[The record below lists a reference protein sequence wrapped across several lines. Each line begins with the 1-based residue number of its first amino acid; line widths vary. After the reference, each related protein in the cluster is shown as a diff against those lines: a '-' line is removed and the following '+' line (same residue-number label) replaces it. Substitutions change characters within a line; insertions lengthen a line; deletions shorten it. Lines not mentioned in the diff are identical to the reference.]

1 MIDSFILLAPILLL
15 GVVALL
21 GFIGCY
27 HAGQF
32 KGDTSATISPVSG
45 PTAGGTLVTVTG
57 GVITPDASDPAVNI
71 IVKFG
76 TPPDEADVPGTF
88 LSGVSFTANTPPH
101 APGAVSVELD
111 YYIASIDL
119 HTKAV
124 LPDGSFFTY
133 YDPVVALLPPVLSRI
148 TGMTGVTTNSASL
161 PAFSGTKLVV
171 VTVEWNAGG
180 ATMLNTPTSPGVT
193 FNPIGATDSLNPQDA
208 ATFFAFAD
216 LSSGITVTVT
226 LNKPTNSDFNLLVSA
241 YDNVD
246 PASMPAAPASQQG
259 IGTTPGPSL
268 VFSTSALAPGDLIY
282 AVAIA
287 RGAGTALKGSW
298 SAGQGFTPQIG
309 QNDYLLLETYVLQQ
323 SDITTGQLTVTAT
336 DADGTATSNWYIFAT
351 AIKHA

>member
-133 YDPVVALLPPVLSRI
+133 YDPVVALLPPALSRI
-148 TGMTGVTTNSASL
+148 TGMTVIANSASL
-161 PAFSGTKLVV
+161 PAFPGTTLVV
-171 VTVEWNAGG
+171 VTVEWDAGSQTTLNAV
-180 ATMLNTPTSPGVT
+180 TSPGVT
-193 FNPIGATDSLNPQDA
+193 FNQIGAADTLSPQQVA
-208 ATFFAFAD
+208 SFYAFAD
-216 LSSGITVTVT
+216 LSSGITVTAT
-226 LNKPTNSDFNLLVSA
+226 LNKTTSNDFNLLVSA
-241 YDNVD
+241 YDKVD
-246 PASMPAAPASQQG
+246 LASAPASPASQQG
-259 IGTTPGPSL
+259 IGTTPSPL
-268 VFSTSALAPGDLIY
+268 LALQTSALAAGDLIY

-287 RGAGTALKGSW
+287 RGPGKALKGSW
-298 SAGQGFTPQIG
+298 SAGQGFTPEAG
-309 QNDYLLLETYVLQQ
+309 QNDYLLLETRVLQQ
-323 SDITTGQLTVTAT
+323 ADIDAGQISVTAS
-336 DADGTATSNWYIFAT
+336 DADGTATSNWYLLAM